1 MQTTVRIYSFHCYD
15 TRVTLT
21 ATLRIWSEASDRMQ
35 SRNADKTGLAKKN
48 EFFYEVVIF
57 FSHLKIFKTER
68 PIVNPAGTFYTSLIC

>member
-1 MQTTVRIYSFHCYD
+1 MQTTVRIYSLNCYN

-21 ATLRIWSEASDRMQ
+21 ATLRIWLEANDRIQ
-35 SRNADKTGLAKKN
+35 SRNADTTGLAKKN
-48 EFFYEVVIF
+48 EFFYDVIIF